1 MGLSYQE
8 NYQVPFYESDINHNM
23 KLPQLLSLV
32 LQVSGKQSLSLGMSD
47 DYIYQTYNL
56 VWIITEYAIEIER
69 LPKYTENIVIDGTY
83 GL

>member
-47 DYIYQTYNL
+47 DYIYQT
-56 VWIITEYAIEIER
+56 
-69 LPKYTENIVIDGTY
+69 
-83 GL
+83 

>member
-56 VWIITEYAIEIER
+56 VWIITE
-69 LPKYTENIVIDGTY
+69 
-83 GL
+83 